1 MTIQEVLLTALG
13 TLLTGIASY
22 LVVLLTNY
30 LNSKIKDEKLRK
42 MMSELSQLIIDEV
55 NFTSQVYVSALKDKN
70 MFDSKAQKE
79 ALETTLT
86 RIKAKLSEDMTKYIL
101 DNYGNLNDYLISRIE
116 SVIYVNH

>member
-30 LNSKIKDEKLRK
+30 LNSKIKDERLKK
-42 MMSELSQLIIDEV
+42 MMNELSQLIIDEV
-55 NFTSQVYVSALKDKN
+55 NYTSQVYVSALKDKN

-116 SVIYVNH
+116 SIIYVNH